1 MEPDLGALYAA
12 ARMRITELVTGV
24 DPHTVVA
31 ATPEWTVH
39 DVVGH
44 LRGIVEDALTGNL
57 DGVATDPWTAAQVV
71 RARQKSVGRLL
82 DEWTAE
88 APMFEGFLSSPAG
101 ATSARAVIDIHAHEA
116 DLRGALGLPAA
127 IPAAYGAFMFPLM
140 AGGIAARAEGKSLPA
155 LRILSP
161 DGDAVG
167 PSDAAV
173 LLRIGRHELHR
184 AALGRRCPEQM
195 AAYDWSVADPAPYI
209 ALMPAF
215 GPRPDALVD

>member
-12 ARMRITELVTGV
+12 ARIRITEMVAGA
-24 DPHTVVA
+24 DPDTVVA

-71 RARQKSVGRLL
+71 RAREKSIDRLL

-101 ATSARAVIDIHAHEA
+101 TNSARAIVDIHTHEA
-116 DLRGALGLPAA
+116 DLRGALGLPAE
-127 IPAAYGAFMFPLM
+127 IPATYGAFMFAMM
-140 AGGIAARAEGKSLPA
+140 ASGIAARAEEQSLPA
-155 LRILSP
+155 LRIMSP
-161 DGDAVG
+161 EGDAVG
-167 PSDAAV
+167 PADAAV
-173 LLRIGRHELHR
+173 VLRIDRHELHR

-195 AAYDWSVADPAPYI
+195 AAYDWSVDDPAPYV
-209 ALMPAF
+209 ALLPAF
-215 GPRPDALVD
+215 GPRPDVLID